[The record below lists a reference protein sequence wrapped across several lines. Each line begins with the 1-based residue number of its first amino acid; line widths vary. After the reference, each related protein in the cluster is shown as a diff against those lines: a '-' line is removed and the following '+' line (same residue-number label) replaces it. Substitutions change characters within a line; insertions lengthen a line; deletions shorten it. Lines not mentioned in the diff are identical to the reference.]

1 MFDNSKVQVS
11 RKDAKKIALLCAF
24 APLRALRET
33 SFPSGR
39 PTAIKLSRHFGRDA
53 ENQAMDG
60 NQMVVQVLDSGYL
73 PALR

>member
-1 MFDNSKVQVS
+1 MFDNSKSKFHAKAQ
-11 RKDAKKIALLCAF
+11 RKSLFF

-33 SFPSGR
+33 SFPRGR